1 MKVYDRIL
9 LFKEKIK
16 LCVDAK
22 SLDEKDNRL
31 ENLSLFL
38 KGYNSSEI
46 HQEAEICFREI
57 LDEYLSDEVKKTIT
71 LGSDPVKLINV
82 ALDLGPKIFTANEIL
97 SKELFYILF
106 IFNLC
111 KNIF

>member
-1 MKVYDRIL
+1 MKISDRIN

-16 LCVDAK
+16 ICVNAN

-46 HQEAEICFREI
+46 QQEAEICFREI
-57 LDEYLSDEVKKTIT
+57 LDEYLSNEAKKTIA

-97 SKELFYILF
+97 SKE
-106 IFNLC
+106 
-111 KNIF
+111 